1 MERILK
7 WVAIPSSSEP
17 GFPGGASGKI
27 SLSNVENVRH
37 AKLIPE
43 LG

>member
-7 WVAIPSSSEP
+7 WIAIPSSSEL
-17 GFPGGASGKI
+17 GFPGGASGKN
-27 SLSNVENVRH
+27 SLANVENVRH